1 MENKFQINPSINN
14 LEYLSNIN
22 KNNSSN
28 NIQYNKINTNNT
40 QTNQYYSKKKNPK
53 EMTIEELE
61 EYIQKNRAKMS
72 NKNFESR
79 SLNTSFTCNYNF
91 GISEKIDKDNQNT
104 FSVKRNNNNTK
115 HFMTQNEK
123 DDLKLN
129 LNNSKENGNNEIK
142 NNNTVSSLLQG
153 VITSTPFIKNEQSSR
168 TNTIN
173 NENDNYNDKQNNIN
187 NYNNIYDNNKVNNYE
202 DKIYNNSL
210 PLNINMNVP
219 SPTFKNI
226 SNTLTYSLQ
235 KNDNESEINI
245 SKINNN
251 NNIQNNNSE
260 INNINNNT
268 INFSQQKNYN
278 QFDDIYNYKNK
289 EINSNSNS
297 TVSYIKSLQNKIKI
311 LNEENELLK
320 KNSKNNNINNDII
333 KEIEMYKNKVLI
345 LEQDKLKYL
354 EKFKMEK
361 NNYETIILEL
371 KQNNETL
378 KKLLEEKDKEINNI
392 TNKFEIERNEFLE
405 TMKSLREIII
415 QKENEKNILN
425 LKNQNIM
432 IKPNLQSNK
441 EENNK
446 KNNNL
451 SQLNIISKKK
461 PNYLFNNQNK
471 NNTHNNNLKKQKT
484 TNGFKKS
491 DSINHRTKNKNS
503 NNLSYINDNKNIKK
517 IKNKTPNKIIKKSK
531 SKPINT
537 INTTNNG
544 NDIKKIN
551 IKNNLNNNYTYE
563 NNNMNINYNFDT
575 NNINQIDN
583 ANYNKYQNINLNL
596 NNIPNLSELNSIRS
610 DFSENIYKLNYEQE
624 NNKNNL
630 KKINEV
636 IFYLERSIPELSR
649 DYQNLLN
656 KINSNLFPN
665 DNEKMINNLKSL
677 GNEIENN
684 KNQLNELKLKQQE
697 LLKNILE
704 N

>member
-268 INFSQQKNYN
+268 INFSPQKNYN

-289 EINSNSNS
+289 ELNSNSNS

-320 KNSKNNNINNDII
+320 KNSINNNINNDII

-451 SQLNIISKKK
+451 SQ
-461 PNYLFNNQNK
+461 
-471 NNTHNNNLKKQKT
+471 
-484 TNGFKKS
+484 
-491 DSINHRTKNKNS
+491 
-503 NNLSYINDNKNIKK
+503 
-517 IKNKTPNKIIKKSK
+517 
-531 SKPINT
+531 
-537 INTTNNG
+537 
-544 NDIKKIN
+544 
-551 IKNNLNNNYTYE
+551 
-563 NNNMNINYNFDT
+563 
-575 NNINQIDN
+575 
-583 ANYNKYQNINLNL
+583 
-596 NNIPNLSELNSIRS
+596 
-610 DFSENIYKLNYEQE
+610 
-624 NNKNNL
+624 
-630 KKINEV
+630 
-636 IFYLERSIPELSR
+636 
-649 DYQNLLN
+649 
-656 KINSNLFPN
+656 
-665 DNEKMINNLKSL
+665 
-677 GNEIENN
+677 
-684 KNQLNELKLKQQE
+684 
-697 LLKNILE
+697 
-704 N
+704 